1 MSNKAKFTA
10 DDIEQKV
17 EDYFNY
23 CNENNKPFTMSGL
36 ALFLDCSRMTLY
48 QYENELIK
56 FNNISEEDKKRIIDT
71 VKRAKR
77 MVEAY
82 QEEQLFIG
90 KSPVGTIFSLKNNFN
105 WKDSQE
111 INNNTNI
118 SAVNPIQQ
126 LSTEEIKQLLN
137 ENKQE

>member
-1 MSNKAKFTA
+1 MSNNIRFTP
-10 DDIEQKV
+10 DDIEEKI
-17 EDYFNY
+17 ENYFNY
-23 CNENNKPFTMSGL
+23 CNENSKPFTMSGL
-36 ALFLDCSRMTLY
+36 ALFLDCSRTTLY

-56 FNNISEEDKKRIIDT
+56 FHNMSEEDKLRIMNA
-71 VKRAKR
+71 VKKAKR
-77 MVEAY
+77 MVETY

-118 SAVNPIQQ
+118 TAINPIEQ
-126 LSTEEIKQLLN
+126 LSTDEIKQLLT
-137 ENKQE
+137 E

>member
-1 MSNKAKFTA
+1 MSNNIRFTA
-10 DDIEQKV
+10 DDIENKIN
-17 EDYFNY
+17 DYFNY
-23 CNENNKPFTMSGL
+23 CNENSKPFTMSGL
-36 ALFLDCSRMTLY
+36 ALFLDCSRTTLY
-48 QYENELIK
+48 NYDKELVKFKDLNED
-56 FNNISEEDKKRIIDT
+56 DKLRILNA

-118 SAVNPIQQ
+118 SAINPIQQ
-126 LSTEEIKQLLN
+126 LSTEEIKQLLT
-137 ENKQE
+137 E

>member
-10 DDIEQKV
+10 DDIENKV
-17 EDYFNY
+17 NDYFNY
-23 CNENNKPFTMSGL
+23 CNENSKPFTMSGL

-105 WKDSQE
+105 WKDTQE

-126 LSTEEIKQLLN
+126 LSTDEIKQLLT
-137 ENKQE
+137 E

>member
-1 MSNKAKFTA
+1 MTNKAKFTA
-10 DDIEQKV
+10 DDIEYKV
-17 EDYFNY
+17 NDYFNY
-23 CNENNKPFTMSGL
+23 CNENSKPFTMSGL

-82 QEEQLFIG
+82 QEEQLFLG

-105 WKDSQE
+105 WKDAQE
-111 INNNTNI
+111 INNNTTV
-118 SAVNPIQQ
+118 STSNPIQQ
-126 LSTEEIKQLLN
+126 LTTEEIKQLLL
-137 ENKQE
+137 ENKE

>member
-1 MSNKAKFTA
+1 MSNNIRFTP
-10 DDIEQKV
+10 DDIENKIN
-17 EDYFNY
+17 DYFNY
-23 CNENNKPFTMSGL
+23 CNENSKPFTMSGL
-36 ALFLDCSRMTLY
+36 ALFLDCSRTTLY

-56 FNNISEEDKKRIIDT
+56 FNNVSENDKQRIMNA

-105 WKDSQE
+105 WKDTQE
-111 INNNTNI
+111 INSNTNI

-126 LSTEEIKQLLN
+126 LSTEEIKQLLT
-137 ENKQE
+137 E

>member
-1 MSNKAKFTA
+1 MSNNIRFTP
-10 DDIEQKV
+10 DDIERKID
-17 EDYFNY
+17 DYFNY
-23 CNENNKPFTMSGL
+23 CNTNSKPLTMSGL
-36 ALFLDCSRMTLY
+36 ALFLDCSRTTLY

-56 FNNISEEDKKRIIDT
+56 FHNMSEEDKQRIMNA
-71 VKRAKR
+71 VKKAKR
-77 MVEAY
+77 MVETY

-118 SAVNPIQQ
+118 TTINPIEQ
-126 LSTEEIKQLLN
+126 LSTDEIKQLLT
-137 ENKQE
+137 E

>member
-105 WKDSQE
+105 WKDTQE

-137 ENKQE
+137 ENKQ

>member
-10 DDIEQKV
+10 DDIENKV
-17 EDYFNY
+17 NDYFNY
-23 CNENNKPFTMSGL
+23 CNENSKPFTMSGL
-36 ALFLDCSRMTLY
+36 ALFLDCSRTTLY
-48 QYENELIK
+48 NYDKELVKFKDINED
-56 FNNISEEDKKRIIDT
+56 DKLRILNS

-77 MVEAY
+77 KVEAY
-82 QEEQLFIG
+82 QEEQLFLG

-118 SAVNPIQQ
+118 SAINPIQQ
-126 LSTEEIKQLLN
+126 LSTEEIKQLLL
-137 ENKQE
+137 ENKE

>member
-1 MSNKAKFTA
+1 MSNNIRFTA
-10 DDIEQKV
+10 DDIENKIN
-17 EDYFNY
+17 DYFNY
-23 CNENNKPFTMSGL
+23 CNENSKPFTMSGL
-36 ALFLDCSRMTLY
+36 ALFLDCSRTTLY
-48 QYENELIK
+48 NYDKELVK
-56 FNNISEEDKKRIIDT
+56 FKDISEDDKLRILNA

-126 LSTEEIKQLLN
+126 LSTEEIKQLLT
-137 ENKQE
+137 E

>member
-1 MSNKAKFTA
+1 MSNNIRFTA
-10 DDIEQKV
+10 DDIENKIN
-17 EDYFNY
+17 DYFNY
-23 CNENNKPFTMSGL
+23 CNENSKPFTMSGL
-36 ALFLDCSRMTLY
+36 ALFLDCSRTTLY
-48 QYENELIK
+48 NYDKELIK
-56 FNNISEEDKKRIIDT
+56 FKDISEDDKLRILNA

-105 WKDSQE
+105 WMDAQE

-126 LSTEEIKQLLN
+126 LSTEEIKQLLL
-137 ENKQE
+137 ENKE

>member
-1 MSNKAKFTA
+1 MSNNIRFTP
-10 DDIEQKV
+10 DDIERKID
-17 EDYFNY
+17 DYFNY
-23 CNENNKPFTMSGL
+23 CNTNSKPLTMSGL
-36 ALFLDCSRMTLY
+36 ALFLDCSRTTLY

-56 FNNISEEDKKRIIDT
+56 FHNMSEEDKLRIMNA
-71 VKRAKR
+71 VKKAKR
-77 MVEAY
+77 MVETY

-118 SAVNPIQQ
+118 TAINPIQQ
-126 LSTEEIKQLLN
+126 LSTDEIKQLLT
-137 ENKQE
+137 E

>member
-1 MSNKAKFTA
+1 MSNNIRFTP
-10 DDIEQKV
+10 DDIENKIN
-17 EDYFNY
+17 DYFNY
-23 CNENNKPFTMSGL
+23 CNENSKPFTMSGL
-36 ALFLDCSRMTLY
+36 ALFLDCSRTTLY
-48 QYENELIK
+48 NYDKELVKFKDLSEN
-56 FNNISEEDKKRIIDT
+56 DKLRILNS

-82 QEEQLFIG
+82 QEEQLFLG

-118 SAVNPIQQ
+118 SAINPIQQ
-126 LSTEEIKQLLN
+126 LSTEEIKQLLL
-137 ENKQE
+137 ENKE

>member
-10 DDIEQKV
+10 DDIENKV
-17 EDYFNY
+17 NDYFNY

-82 QEEQLFIG
+82 QEEQLFLG

-105 WKDSQE
+105 WKDAQE

-126 LSTEEIKQLLN
+126 LSTEEIKQLLL
-137 ENKQE
+137 ENKE

>member
-1 MSNKAKFTA
+1 MSNNIKFTA

-56 FNNISEEDKKRIIDT
+56 FNNVTQEDKQRILNAI
-71 VKRAKR
+71 KKAKR
-77 MVEAY
+77 MVEVY
-82 QEEQLFIG
+82 QEELLLTARNPAG
-90 KSPVGTIFSLKNNFN
+90 SIFALKNNFEN
-105 WKDSQE
+105 WRDTQE
-111 INNNTNI
+111 IYANTNV
-118 SAVNPIQQ
+118 STSNPIQQ
-126 LSTEEIKQLLN
+126 LTTEEIKQLLL
-137 ENKQE
+137 ENKE

>member
-1 MSNKAKFTA
+1 MSNNIKFTA

-105 WKDSQE
+105 WKDAQE

-118 SAVNPIQQ
+118 SAINPIQQ
-126 LSTEEIKQLLN
+126 LSTEEIKQLLL
-137 ENKQE
+137 ENKE

>member
-10 DDIEQKV
+10 DDIENKV
-17 EDYFNY
+17 NDYFNY
-23 CNENNKPFTMSGL
+23 CNENSKPFTMSGL

-105 WKDSQE
+105 WKDTQE

-126 LSTEEIKQLLN
+126 LSTEEIKQLLT
-137 ENKQE
+137 E

>member
-1 MSNKAKFTA
+1 MSNNIRFTA
-10 DDIEQKV
+10 DDIENKIN
-17 EDYFNY
+17 DYFNY
-23 CNENNKPFTMSGL
+23 CNENGKPFTMSGL
-36 ALFLDCSRMTLY
+36 ALFLDCSRTTLY
-48 QYENELIK
+48 NYDKELVKFKDMNEN
-56 FNNISEEDKKRIIDT
+56 DKLRILNA

>member
-1 MSNKAKFTA
+1 MGNNIRFTA
-10 DDIEQKV
+10 DDIENKIN
-17 EDYFNY
+17 DYFNY
-23 CNENNKPFTMSGL
+23 CNENSKPFTMSGL
-36 ALFLDCSRMTLY
+36 ALFLDCSRTTLY
-48 QYENELIK
+48 NYDKELVK
-56 FNNISEEDKKRIIDT
+56 FKDMSEDDKLRIMNS

-105 WKDSQE
+105 WKDTQE

>member
-1 MSNKAKFTA
+1 MSNNIKFTA

-82 QEEQLFIG
+82 QEEQLFLG

-105 WKDSQE
+105 WKDAQE

-118 SAVNPIQQ
+118 SAINPIQQ
-126 LSTEEIKQLLN
+126 LSTEEIKQLLS
-137 ENKQE
+137 ENKQ

>member
-56 FNNISEEDKKRIIDT
+56 FNNISEEDKKRIIEILSDPYYRT
-71 VKRAKR
+71 LRKPFEDLRK
-77 MVEAY
+77 
-82 QEEQLFIG
+82 
-90 KSPVGTIFSLKNNFN
+90 KN
-105 WKDSQE
+105 KD
-111 INNNTNI
+111 
-118 SAVNPIQQ
+118 A
-126 LSTEEIKQLLN
+126 
-137 ENKQE
+137 

>member
-10 DDIEQKV
+10 DDIENKV
-17 EDYFNY
+17 NDYFNY

-105 WKDSQE
+105 WKDTQE

-137 ENKQE
+137 ENKQ

>member
-1 MSNKAKFTA
+1 MSNNIKFTA

-105 WKDSQE
+105 WKDTQE

-137 ENKQE
+137 ENKQ

>member
-1 MSNKAKFTA
+1 MSNNIRFTA
-10 DDIEQKV
+10 DDIEEKI
-17 EDYFNY
+17 ENYFNY
-23 CNENNKPFTMSGL
+23 CNENSKPFTMSGL
-36 ALFLDCSRMTLY
+36 ALFLDCSRTTLY
-48 QYENELIK
+48 NYDKELVKFKDLNED
-56 FNNISEEDKKRIIDT
+56 DKLRILNA

-118 SAVNPIQQ
+118 SAINPIQQ
-126 LSTEEIKQLLN
+126 LSTEEIKQLLT

>member
-10 DDIEQKV
+10 DDIENKV
-17 EDYFNY
+17 NDYFNY

-82 QEEQLFIG
+82 QEEQLFLG

-105 WKDSQE
+105 WKDAQE

-118 SAVNPIQQ
+118 SAINPIQQ
-126 LSTEEIKQLLN
+126 LSTEEIKQLLS

>member
-1 MSNKAKFTA
+1 MSNNIRFTA
-10 DDIEQKV
+10 DDIENKIN
-17 EDYFNY
+17 DYFNY
-23 CNENNKPFTMSGL
+23 CNENSKPFTMSGL
-36 ALFLDCSRMTLY
+36 ALFLDCSRTTLY
-48 QYENELIK
+48 NYDKELVKFKDLNEN
-56 FNNISEEDKKRIIDT
+56 DKSRILNT

-118 SAVNPIQQ
+118 SAINPIQQ

-137 ENKQE
+137 ENK

>member
-1 MSNKAKFTA
+1 MSNNIRFTA
-10 DDIEQKV
+10 DDIENKIN
-17 EDYFNY
+17 DYFNY
-23 CNENNKPFTMSGL
+23 CNENSKPFTMSGL

-56 FNNISEEDKKRIIDT
+56 FNNISEEDKKRIMNT

-105 WKDSQE
+105 WKDAQE

-118 SAVNPIQQ
+118 SAINPIQQ

>member
-1 MSNKAKFTA
+1 MSNNIRFTP
-10 DDIEQKV
+10 DDIETKID
-17 EDYFNY
+17 DYFNY
-23 CNENNKPFTMSGL
+23 CNTNNKPFTMGGL
-36 ALFLDCSRMTLY
+36 ALFLDCSRTTLY

-56 FNNISEEDKKRIIDT
+56 FRNVSEDDKLRIMNA

-105 WKDSQE
+105 WKDTQE

-118 SAVNPIQQ
+118 TAVNPIQQ
-126 LSTEEIKQLLN
+126 LSTDEIKQLLT
-137 ENKQE
+137 E

>member
-1 MSNKAKFTA
+1 MSNNIRFTA
-10 DDIEQKV
+10 DDIEEKI
-17 EDYFNY
+17 ENYFSY
-23 CNENNKPFTMSGL
+23 CNENSKPFTMSGL
-36 ALFLDCSRMTLY
+36 ALFLDCSRTTLY

-56 FNNISEEDKKRIIDT
+56 FHNMSENDKQRIMNA

-105 WKDSQE
+105 WKDTQE

-118 SAVNPIQQ
+118 SAINPIQQ
-126 LSTEEIKQLLN
+126 LSTDEIKQLLT
-137 ENKQE
+137 E

>member
-1 MSNKAKFTA
+1 
-10 DDIEQKV
+10 
-17 EDYFNY
+17 
-23 CNENNKPFTMSGL
+23 MSGL
-36 ALFLDCSRMTLY
+36 ALFLDCSRTTLY

-56 FNNISEEDKKRIIDT
+56 FNNVSENDKQRIMNA

-105 WKDSQE
+105 WKDTQE

>member
-1 MSNKAKFTA
+1 MSNNIRFTP
-10 DDIEQKV
+10 DDIERKID
-17 EDYFNY
+17 DYFNY
-23 CNENNKPFTMSGL
+23 CNTNSKPLTMSGL
-36 ALFLDCSRMTLY
+36 ALFLDCSRTTLY

-56 FNNISEEDKKRIIDT
+56 FHNMSEEDKLRIMNA
-71 VKRAKR
+71 VKKAKR
-77 MVEAY
+77 MVETY

-118 SAVNPIQQ
+118 TAVNPIQQ
-126 LSTEEIKQLLN
+126 LSTDEIKQLLT
-137 ENKQE
+137 E

>member
-10 DDIEQKV
+10 DDIENKV
-17 EDYFNY
+17 NDYFNY
-23 CNENNKPFTMSGL
+23 CNENSKPFTMSGL

-82 QEEQLFIG
+82 QEEQLFLG
-90 KSPVGTIFSLKNNFN
+90 KNPVGTIFSLKNNFN
-105 WKDSQE
+105 WKDAQE

-118 SAVNPIQQ
+118 SAINPLQQ
-126 LSTEEIKQLLN
+126 LSTEEIKQLLT
-137 ENKQE
+137 E

>member
-1 MSNKAKFTA
+1 MSNNIRFTP
-10 DDIEQKV
+10 DDIERKID
-17 EDYFNY
+17 DYFNY
-23 CNENNKPFTMSGL
+23 CNTNSKPLTMSGL
-36 ALFLDCSRMTLY
+36 ALFLDCSRTTLY

-56 FNNISEEDKKRIIDT
+56 FHNMSEEDKLRIMNA
-71 VKRAKR
+71 VKKAKR
-77 MVEAY
+77 MVETY

-118 SAVNPIQQ
+118 TAINPIEQ
-126 LSTEEIKQLLN
+126 LSTDEIKQLLT
-137 ENKQE
+137 E

>member
-10 DDIEQKV
+10 DDIENKV
-17 EDYFNY
+17 NDYFNY

-82 QEEQLFIG
+82 QEEQLFLG

-105 WKDSQE
+105 WKDTQE

-118 SAVNPIQQ
+118 SAINPIQQ
-126 LSTEEIKQLLN
+126 LSTEEIKQLLS

>member
-10 DDIEQKV
+10 DDIENKV
-17 EDYFNY
+17 NDYFNY
-23 CNENNKPFTMSGL
+23 CNENSKPFTMSGL
-36 ALFLDCSRMTLY
+36 ALFLDCSRTTLY
-48 QYENELIK
+48 NYDKELVKFKDLNED
-56 FNNISEEDKKRIIDT
+56 DKLRILNA

-118 SAVNPIQQ
+118 SAINPIQQ
-126 LSTEEIKQLLN
+126 LSTEEIKQLLT

>member
-10 DDIEQKV
+10 DDIENKV
-17 EDYFNY
+17 NDYFNY
-23 CNENNKPFTMSGL
+23 CNENSKPFTMSGL

-82 QEEQLFIG
+82 QEEQLFLG

-105 WKDSQE
+105 WKDAQE
-111 INNNTNI
+111 INNNTTV
-118 SAVNPIQQ
+118 STSNPIQQ
-126 LSTEEIKQLLN
+126 LSTEEIKQLLS
-137 ENKQE
+137 ENKE